1 MHQYIPQHIIS
12 NIYIYIYIY
21 KRSHS
26 SLPLSS
32 CTPLP
37 SVLLTCQVPEEVATS
52 LLAFLGTP
60 PLSFPSVLPFSFTVL
75 LQLLFLTL
83 FHLFLRTLSG
93 LKEEKRESV
102 MCIHVHV
109 NTKTAKASMYEET
122 P

>member
-1 MHQYIPQHIIS
+1 MNCMHQYIPQHIIS

-60 PLSFPSVLPFSFTVL
+60 PPLFSFRPT
-75 LQLLFLTL
+75 LFL
-83 FHLFLRTLSG
+83 HCIVAIIIPYSLSSLPTDSFRFKG
-93 LKEEKRESV
+93 GKKGKR
-102 MCIHVHV
+102 HVH
-109 NTKTAKASMYEET
+109 TRTCKYENSKSEHV
-122 P
+122 